1 MFWFENLFF
10 IVAFMFFEILIMPI
24 AYIKIWINVARNS
37 MGILKTI
44 LNCFIWLL
52 IGLFMMFFLVFRDVG
67 YLIKILAYHNGC
79 RYGKI
84 DELAE
89 ESIDIGLKIKIYNET
104 RATVISLY
112 KRL

>member
-24 AYIKIWINVARNS
+24 AYIKIWINGARNS